1 MTKLTS
7 ESINEP
13 VDQYLL
19 SVLPERE
26 GILSR
31 MEAYGL
37 QKGFPFVGPLAGN
50 LLEMLALSIRA
61 KRILDLGSGF
71 GFSAMHFALVTPD
84 DAEIVCVDDET
95 ENRVAALKFFEEAGV
110 LHKIIFQDGD
120 AIDLLKSSEGEFD
133 LIYCDIYKEQY
144 PEAFKYGW
152 PRIRVG
158 GYFVADNLL
167 WHGRVMTEDNQD
179 STQAIRELSRLI
191 YATPNAKS
199 VIVPFRDGL
208 SVSLKTSKD

>member
-13 VDQYLL
+13 LDQYLL
-19 SVLPERE
+19 NVLPER
-26 GILSR
+26 GVMLSR
-31 MEAYGL
+31 MEEYGL
-37 QKGFPFVGPLAGN
+37 KKGFPFVGPLAGN

-71 GFSAMHFALVTPD
+71 GFSAMHFALATPD
-84 DAEIVCVDDET
+84 DAEIICVDDDE
-95 ENRVAALKFFEEAGV
+95 ENRAAALKFFEEAGV
-110 LHKIIFQDGD
+110 LHKIIFRDGD
-120 AIDLLKSSEGEFD
+120 AIDLLKNVDGEFD

-152 PRIRVG
+152 PRVRVG

-167 WHGRVMTEDNQD
+167 WHGRVMTEDNQS
-179 STQAIRELSRLI
+179 STQAIRELTRLI
-191 YATPNAKS
+191 YSTPNAKS

-208 SVSLKTSKD
+208 SVSLKTTQD